1 MCLWDYEKLPACSA
15 ACVHCAAAARRR
27 CGGGVSWGGHHSSPQ
42 NNTAPHEGGEEGS
55 TPWDAEDES
64 GGVEGWRGGGVE
76 EEIENTREGREGA
89 LAQCGGSPDGRVG
102 LNGCVRERLQ
112 QRGVRVVRTEGRS
125 VSSVCK
131 CVCLCTAC
139 VCASVCAGG
148 DGFVMKTA
156 GSQRSRAP
164 LCG

>member
-1 MCLWDYEKLPACSA
+1 MKSSQHALQRASTVQP
-15 ACVHCAAAARRR
+15 RR
-27 CGGGVSWGGHHSSPQ
+27 GGGVVVAYPGAVI
-42 NNTAPHEGGEEGS
+42 TAALKTTLRLTRGEKRAQPHG
-55 TPWDAEDES
+55 TQRMKA
-64 GGVEGWRGGGVE
+64 EGWRGGGVE